1 MLHRQLAGFVVIR
14 KTEMSASRSRHRYR
28 SFILV
33 LLGCALAACSA
44 LPRIGGQNLPPDTAQ
59 ATPLVYRDLADI
71 PDPPP
76 ISAPETNEAAI
87 QALAAE
93 REKAAEAAEALRRQP
108 FTMPDPATPP
118 GP

>member
-1 MLHRQLAGFVVIR
+1 
-14 KTEMSASRSRHRYR
+14 MSASCSRHRYR
-28 SFILV
+28 SSVLV

-44 LPRIGGQNLPPDTAQ
+44 LPRIGGQNLPPDTA
-59 ATPLVYRDLADI
+59 PKMPPVYRDLADI

-76 ISAPETNEAAI
+76 ISAPDSNAAAI

-93 REKAAEAAEALRRQP
+93 RERAAEAAEALSRQP